1 MPAVKGQNLRL
12 FIDKI
17 AVAAAKQCDLHIR
30 LDVQDTSTKDD
41 EGDWSNNT
49 AVRLT
54 WDCRTTGLVS
64 VDPTRNDPAS
74 LLDRIGEEVE
84 VQFALA
90 SGTKNSV
97 KGDILLAG
105 NAIISDVQIT
115 AQNRENGTYT
125 VALTGK
131 DDLLFP
137 LGVLYSSNSLRL
149 VTSDEKTLVAEI
161 ASE

>member
-1 MPAVKGQNLRL
+1 MAAVKGQNLRL

-17 AVAAAKQCDLHIR
+17 AVAAAKQCDIQIR

-41 EGDWSNNT
+41 TDDWNHND
-49 AVRLT
+49 AVRLS
-54 WDCRTTGLVS
+54 WDCRTSGLVS

-74 LLDRIGEEVE
+74 LLDRIGQEVE

-90 SGTKNSV
+90 SGTQNSE

-105 NAIISDVQIT
+105 TAVIADVQIT
-115 AQNRENGTYT
+115 AQNRESGTYT
-125 VALTGK
+125 VSLTGVN
-131 DDLLFP
+131 DLLFP

-149 VTSDEKTLVAEI
+149 VTSDNKILVAPV
-161 ASE
+161 AP

>member
-12 FIDKI
+12 FIGAI
-17 AVAAAKQCDLHIR
+17 AVAAAKQCDIHIR

-41 EGDWSNNT
+41 TDDWMHND

-54 WDCRTTGLVS
+54 WDCRATGLVS

-74 LLDRIGEEVE
+74 LMDRIGQEVE

-90 SGTKNSV
+90 SGTQNSE

-105 NAIISDVQIT
+105 TAIISDVQIT

-125 VALTGK
+125 VSLTGK
-131 DDLLFP
+131 EDLLSP
-137 LGVLYSSNSLRL
+137 LGVLYSSNSMRL
-149 VTSDEKTLVAEI
+149 VTSDEKTLVAEVTP
-161 ASE
+161 E

>member
-1 MPAVKGQNLRL
+1 MAAVKGQNLRL

-17 AVAAAKQCDLHIR
+17 AVAAAKQCDIHIR

-41 EGDWSNNT
+41 TDDWNHND
-49 AVRLT
+49 AVRLS
-54 WDCRTTGLVS
+54 WDCRTSGLVS

-74 LLDRIGEEVE
+74 LLDRIGQEVE

-90 SGTKNSV
+90 SGIQNSE

-105 NAIISDVQIT
+105 TAVIADVQIT
-115 AQNRENGTYT
+115 AQNREPGTYT
-125 VALTGK
+125 VSLTGVN
-131 DDLLFP
+131 DLLFP

-149 VTSDEKTLVAEI
+149 VTSDNKILVAPV
-161 ASE
+161 AP